1 METSEE
7 LLEVEADSADSVWT
21 ALEPLPPPIDGG
33 VVSDIGGG
41 DTSGCACT
49 ADAAAGTTDAISV
62 ADEFAGA
69 AALATG
75 IAEAVGGGDTAA
87 GAVGGETAAGAGGGV
102 AAALGVATTAGVG
115 AGGVTGA
122 GAAATIGRLFTA
134 A

>member
-1 METSEE
+1 
-7 LLEVEADSADSVWT
+7 
-21 ALEPLPPPIDGG
+21 LPPPIDGG
-33 VVSDIGGG
+33 VVSDTGGG

-87 GAVGGETAAGAGGGV
+87 GAVGGETAAGAGGGETAAGAGGGV